1 MCRLQ
6 LCCDKEIWER
16 CQKTEKS
23 LGFPLKLRRSRVA
36 GSASFGVG
44 VVSSASWCVCACTEK
59 WCVHFVWA
67 QRFGYVRV
75 WRTAPRCSGPQWYRP
90 RLPVCRSRRGHPGRC
105 SLAGGTGRGWP
116 CGAGTWSPS
125 VLPSVVSMDV
135 SGQPARE
142 ARICVNLR
150 CGFRLSEQSSD
161 WRIVLQGRDR
171 GKRANQLIHE
181 NRPVPFWQEHHPGE
195 HVIHHPQTDRVKFRT
210 R

>member
-1 MCRLQ
+1 VCRLQ

-44 VVSSASWCVCACTEK
+44 VVRSASWCVCACTEK

-67 QRFGYVRV
+67 QRSGYVRV
-75 WRTAPRCSGPQWYRP
+75 WRTAPRCSGPQWSRP

-116 CGAGTWSPS
+116 VRRGNLVAVGVAVRVAVSRQYGCQWAAGPRGEDLRESPLWLSTLGAIVRLANSVAGPRPRQACESTHSRKPSGPILAGTSPRGTRHP
-125 VLPSVVSMDV
+125 PSPD
-135 SGQPARE
+135 
-142 ARICVNLR
+142 
-150 CGFRLSEQSSD
+150 
-161 WRIVLQGRDR
+161 
-171 GKRANQLIHE
+171 
-181 NRPVPFWQEHHPGE
+181 
-195 HVIHHPQTDRVKFRT
+195 
-210 R
+210 